1 MAPLERLSA
10 LSYILPSAF
19 LTCAKV
25 NYVGTVTCYLL
36 MHPVG
41 PLGVGAG
48 EPGPL
53 LDDGTGM
60 ALVASVATWFQR
72 RGVNWFPPLPAVF
85 GHHTPHIF
93 RLSKCDLHV
102 VPNFS

>member
-19 LTCAKV
+19 LACAKV

-36 MHPVG
+36 MHTVG

-53 LDDGTGM
+53 RDDGTGM
-60 ALVASVATWFQR
+60 ALAASVAPEEGGQL
-72 RGVNWFPPLPAVF
+72 GPPF
-85 GHHTPHIF
+85 DRSFWTSYSSHF
-93 RLSKCDLHV
+93 
-102 VPNFS
+102 